1 MDKLPFTL
9 ATNTRLDRW
18 VRIHGD
24 GTVSVLTGRVE
35 IGQGIVSAMAQ
46 MAADE
51 LDVALERVR
60 MPAVDTTRSPD
71 EGTTS
76 GSRSVE
82 EGGTALRYA
91 CAEVRD
97 LLLQTAARKLG
108 ATLESLTVEDG
119 TIRVRGRDDTVTYWQ
134 LAPEVDLARDAI
146 GDVQPKAAAALKIVG
161 REVKRVDIPDKLFGA
176 AYVHDLDL
184 PGMLHARVVRPP
196 SYRARLQ
203 AVDLEAV
210 RALAGVATVVRE
222 GSFLGVV
229 ASREEQAIKA
239 AHALAKS
246 ARWTEQADLPDV
258 DALPAFLSSQPT
270 DDEVLSESSLP
281 TGPAVRELASDYSRP
296 YLAHASIGPSCA
308 VARWNADGTLEVW
321 SHCQGP
327 YPLRDEIGRILGI
340 DRASIVVRHME
351 GAGCYGH
358 NGADDA
364 AFDAVII
371 ARAVPGSPVRLQWT
385 REDEFGWE
393 PFGPAMFVRM
403 RGGVDAS
410 GRIAGWQQDH
420 YTNRHVCRPGR
431 HPNPGLLAAWHFDQG
446 HEPPPTIDLP
456 LSSGGASQRN
466 AVPGYVFRNHRVVN
480 HTLRTMP
487 VRVSTLRA
495 LGAYINVFAIE
506 SFMDELAAAAGVD
519 ALELRL
525 RHLDDARAR
534 AVLEAVAECAGWHT
548 RSHADRD
555 RSTGLGIG
563 YARYKGLGNYVACIA
578 EVVVERTVRVPRVW
592 TALDCGRIVN
602 PDGIR
607 NQAEGGIVQ
616 ATSWTLKEQ
625 VRFDRTRITSRN
637 WDAYPILTFA
647 EAPQVETDRRSR
659 RLRRFMAQ
667 QLPSWNKSVLDRW
680 VKRAFEQA
688 DPTRPTIAHGGV
700 APHLPQLDGTDSH
713 MWLGWHRGEV
723 SELAELAR
731 LIPRLVRF
739 VSEFGAQSVP
749 DDAER
754 LIDTSRWPELD
765 W

>member
-1 MDKLPFTL
+1 MIDFNHMQRGAIMDKLPYTL
-9 ATNTRLDRW
+9 ATNPRLDRW
-18 VRIHGD
+18 VRFEDD

-60 MPAVDTTRSPD
+60 MPAVDTTQSPD

-108 ATLESLTVEDG
+108 TTLESLTVEDG
-119 TIRVRGRDDTVTYWQ
+119 TIRVRGRDDTITYWQ
-134 LAPEVDLARDAI
+134 LAPQLDLTRDAS
-146 GDVQPKAAAALKIVG
+146 GEVRPKAASALKIVG
-161 REVKRVDIPDKLFGA
+161 REIQRADIPDKLFGA
-176 AYVHDLDL
+176 AYVHDLEL
-184 PGMLHARVVRPP
+184 PGMLHGRVIRPP

-203 AVDLEAV
+203 AVDIESV
-210 RALAGVATVVRE
+210 RALPGVVTVVRE

-229 ASREEQAIKA
+229 AEREEQAIKA
-239 AHALAKS
+239 AQALARS
-246 ARWTEQADLPDV
+246 ARWSEQADLPDV
-258 DALPAFLSSQPT
+258 DALPEFLASQPT
-270 DDEVLSESSLP
+270 DDEVLSESSAQ
-281 TGPAVRELASDYSRP
+281 TGSPARELAAQYSRP
-296 YLAHASIGPSCA
+296 YLAHASLGPSCA
-308 VARWNADGTLEVW
+308 VARWNADSTLEVW

-340 DRASIVVRHME
+340 ERDKIVVRHRE

-371 ARAVPGSPVRLQWT
+371 ARAVPGSPVRLQWM

-393 PFGPAMFVRM
+393 PFGPAMYVRM
-403 RGGVDAS
+403 KGAVDAA
-410 GRIAGWQQDH
+410 GRIVRWQQDH

-466 AVPGYVFRNHRVVN
+466 AVPGYRFPNHRVVN
-480 HTLRTMP
+480 HTLQTMP

-506 SFMDELAAAAGVD
+506 SFMDELAAAAGID
-519 ALELRL
+519 ALEFRL
-525 RHLDDARAR
+525 RHLQDPRGR
-534 AVLEAVAECAGWHT
+534 AVLEAVAEQAGWNA
-548 RSHADRD
+548 RSRADRD
-555 RSTGLGIG
+555 KATGLGIG
-563 YARYKGLGNYVACIA
+563 YARYKGMGNYVACIA
-578 EVVVERTVRVPRVW
+578 EVVVEQAVRVPRIW

-616 ATSWTLKEQ
+616 AASWTLKEQ

-637 WDAYPILTFA
+637 WDTYPILTFA
-647 EAPQVETDRRSR
+647 EAPQVET
-659 RLRRFMAQ
+659 
-667 QLPSWNKSVLDRW
+667 V
-680 VKRAFEQA
+680 
-688 DPTRPTIAHGGV
+688 
-700 APHLPQLDGTDSH
+700 
-713 MWLGWHRGEV
+713 
-723 SELAELAR
+723 
-731 LIPRLVRF
+731 
-739 VSEFGAQSVP
+739 
-749 DDAER
+749 
-754 LIDTSRWPELD
+754 LIDRPEETSLGVGEGMAGPAVAAIGNALANALGVRVRDLPFTPERIVAAMGSAG
-765 W
+765 

>member
-1 MDKLPFTL
+1 MDDLPFTL
-9 ATNTRLDRW
+9 ATNKRLDRW
-18 VRIHGD
+18 VRIHAD
-24 GTVSVLTGRVE
+24 GTVTVATGRVE

-60 MPAVDTTRSPD
+60 MPPVDTAHSPD

-97 LLLQTAARKLG
+97 LFLQTAARKLG

-119 TIRVRGRDDTVTYWQ
+119 MIRVRGREETLTYWQ
-134 LAPEVDLARDAI
+134 LAPEVDLARDAT
-146 GDVQPKAAAALKIVG
+146 GEVQPKSAAALKLVG
-161 REVKRVDIPDKLFGA
+161 REVQRLDIPDKLFGA
-176 AYVHDLDL
+176 AYVHDVEL
-184 PGMLHARVVRPP
+184 PGMLHGRVVRPP

-203 AVDLEAV
+203 AVDLESV
-210 RALAGVATVVRE
+210 RALSGVVATVRE

-229 ASREEQAIKA
+229 AEREEQAIRA
-239 AHALAKS
+239 AQALAQS
-246 ARWTEQADLPDV
+246 ARWSEQADLPDV
-258 DALPAFLSSQPT
+258 DGLPQFLTSQPT
-270 DDEVLSESSLP
+270 DDEVLSESGQTAAAP
-281 TGPAVRELASDYSRP
+281 VRTLTATYTRP

-308 VARWNADGTLEVW
+308 VARWNGDGTLEIW

-327 YPLRDEIGRILGI
+327 YPLRDEVARILGL
-340 DRASIVVRHME
+340 DKSRIVVRHME

-364 AFDAVII
+364 AFDAVLV
-371 ARAVPGSPVRLQWT
+371 ARAVPGRPVRLQWM

-393 PFGPAMFVRM
+393 PFGPAMLVRM
-403 RGGVDAS
+403 QGAIDGA
-410 GRIAGWQQDH
+410 GRIVRWQQDH
-420 YTNRHVCRPGR
+420 YTNRHICRPGR

-456 LSSGGASQRN
+456 LSAGGSSQRN
-466 AVPGYVFRNHRVVN
+466 AVPGYRLPDHRVVN

-519 ALELRL
+519 ALDFRL
-525 RHLDDARAR
+525 RHLDDARGR
-534 AVLEAVAECAGWHT
+534 AALEAVAESAGW
-548 RSHADRD
+548 RRRPHAERD
-555 RSTGLGIG
+555 KATGLGIG
-563 YARYKGLGNYVACIA
+563 YARYKGFGNYVACIA
-578 EVVVERTVRVPRVW
+578 EVVVERTVRVPRIW

-616 ATSWTLKEQ
+616 AASWTLKEQ
-625 VRFDRTRITSRN
+625 VRFDRTRITTRN
-637 WDAYPILTFA
+637 WDSYPILTFA
-647 EAPQVETDRRSR
+647 EAPRVEC
-659 RLRRFMAQ
+659 
-667 QLPSWNKSVLDRW
+667 V
-680 VKRAFEQA
+680 
-688 DPTRPTIAHGGV
+688 
-700 APHLPQLDGTDSH
+700 
-713 MWLGWHRGEV
+713 
-723 SELAELAR
+723 
-731 LIPRLVRF
+731 
-739 VSEFGAQSVP
+739 
-749 DDAER
+749 
-754 LIDTSRWPELD
+754 LIDRPEEGSLGVGEGMAGPAVAAIGNALANALGVRVRD
-765 W
+765 LPFTPERIVAAMETEK